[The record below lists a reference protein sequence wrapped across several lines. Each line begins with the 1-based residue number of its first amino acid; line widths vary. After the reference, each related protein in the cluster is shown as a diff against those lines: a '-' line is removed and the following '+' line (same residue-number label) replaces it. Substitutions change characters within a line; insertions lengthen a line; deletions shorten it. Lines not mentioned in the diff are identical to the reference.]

1 MRERIKKVLL
11 WLWPKIRAV
20 YDRCELQ
27 VELLDRRIF
36 LAGGGRPSKQSTAAE
51 RAALPA
57 ISGAHAHGESRG
69 ARVPGGHVLLVALLC
84 AVTVQAAPAP
94 DALNAVHNAFRGY
107 ANPFR
112 MGESLEPQGGGSESG
127 PAFRFD
133 GSYNLLVNCI
143 TGCSASSGFTDN
155 STFTVGSSTINP
167 IGALYSTS
175 TPSISSGN
183 AGRVRMDANSY
194 LYTDC
199 VVGCSGGSFNNNSDA
214 VATSSTNGQTAAWLY
229 GFNGTTFDRLQ
240 VDGSKYLKVNCA
252 AGCSGGS
259 TTPAD
264 AFANPTTAGLQFD
277 LLAAFNGTT
286 WDRLRDDTNKYLYV
300 DVANSSLAVTGTFW
314 QATQPVS
321 GTFWQATQP
330 VSGTFW
336 QTTQPVSCTAA
347 NCLINLTQWD
357 STALGVP
364 TAYGTAPTT
373 GNYLGVNAYIT
384 NTPAVTGS
392 GNFTVVQGTGSN
404 LHMVC
409 DSGCSSSAG
418 FADNS
423 AFTVGTTAI
432 NPIGGLYDT
441 GADPSISNGNAGRA
455 RIDSHSYLLV
465 DGSQVTQPVS
475 GTFWQSTQ
483 PVSLASLPAL
493 VAGSAIVG
501 KVGIDQ
507 TTPGTTN
514 AVFATNFPT
523 TLDTNTGNASASTI
537 REAVATNNPAIP
549 AWGQGAT
556 GSAVPSGA
564 VYLGG
569 NAGGNL
575 TGQEICPNTYVNNG
589 LATSGSTQAVAL
601 SSGKSIYICDFFVNS
616 ASTTAVN
623 VKLVYGT
630 GTNCA
635 TSPSDLSILV
645 PMQAP
650 TSIAPVGQ
658 NVTPPGN
665 ILWSTPV
672 SQAVCVN
679 LSSANAVNVMF
690 HWDQR

>member
-1 MRERIKKVLL
+1 MLL

-27 VELLDRRIF
+27 VDLLDRRIF
-36 LAGGGRPSKQSTAAE
+36 LAGVAGPDEQSAAAE
-51 RAALPA
+51 PAALPA

-69 ARVPGGHVLLVALLC
+69 RRVPGAHVLLAALLC
-84 AVTVQAAPAP
+84 AVTAQAAPSPA
-94 DALNAVHNAFRGY
+94 ALNVVHNAFRGY
-107 ANPFR
+107 SNPFR
-112 MGESLEPQGGGSESG
+112 MGEPLDPQGGGSESG

-175 TPSISSGN
+175 TPAISSGN
-183 AGRVRMDANSY
+183 AGRVRMDSNSY
-194 LYTDC
+194 LLVDC
-199 VVGCSGGSFNNNSDA
+199 VTGCSASAGFADNSAFTAGTTAIGITGGWYSASPTNCTSGNACAPQLTVDRKLFVQDFQGTSPWVVSANGGSF
-214 VATSSTNGQTAAWLY
+214 
-229 GFNGTTFDRLQ
+229 
-240 VDGSKYLKVNCA
+240 
-252 AGCSGGS
+252 
-259 TTPAD
+259 
-264 AFANPTTAGLQFD
+264 
-277 LLAAFNGTT
+277 
-286 WDRLRDDTNKYLYV
+286 
-300 DVANSSLAVTGTFW
+300 AVT
-314 QATQPVS
+314 
-321 GTFWQATQP
+321 
-330 VSGTFW
+330 GTFW

-347 NCLINLTQWD
+347 NCLFNLTQWD
-357 STALGVP
+357 STALGAP
-364 TAYGTAPTT
+364 SAYGTSPGAVNVP
-373 GNYLGVNAYIT
+373 GVNAYVT

-392 GNFTVVQGTGSN
+392 GNFTVVQGTGTN

-423 AFTVGTTAI
+423 TFTVGTTAI

-455 RIDSHSYLLV
+455 RIDSHSYLFTDIGV
-465 DGSQVTQPVS
+465 
-475 GTFWQSTQ
+475 
-483 PVSLASLPAL
+483 ALP
-493 VAGSAIVG
+493 AGSAVIG

-514 AVFATNFPT
+514 AVQDTNFPST
-523 TLDTNTGNASASTI
+523 VDTNTGNASASTI
-537 REAVATNNPAIP
+537 REAVATNNPAIA

-564 VYLGG
+564 VYPGG
-569 NAGGNL
+569 NGSGNL
-575 TGQEICPNTYVNNG
+575 KGYINCDNTYVNNG

-601 SSGKSIYICDFFVNS
+601 SSGKSIYICDLFVNS
-616 ASTTAVN
+616 ASTTAVS

-650 TSIAPVGQ
+650 TSIAPAGQ

-665 ILWSTPV
+665 TLWSTPA

-690 HWDQR
+690 HWTQF

>member
-1 MRERIKKVLL
+1 MRKLLL
-11 WLWPKIRAV
+11 WLWPKLRGF
-20 YDRCELQ
+20 YGRYELQ
-27 VELLDRRIF
+27 VDLLDMHDWKEQT
-36 LAGGGRPSKQSTAAE
+36 APAQSASV
-51 RAALPA
+51 P
-57 ISGAHAHGESRG
+57 GAHSVHRSTGI
-69 ARVPGGHVLLVALLC
+69 RVPGAHIWILLLFFA
-84 AVTVQAAPAP
+84 AWAHAAPAP
-94 DALNAVHNAFRGY
+94 DSIRAVHNAFRGY
-107 ANPFR
+107 SNPFR
-112 MGESLEPQGGGSESG
+112 MSEPMEPQGGAERDTGN
-127 PAFRFD
+127 FRFD

-143 TGCSASSGFTDN
+143 TGCSASSGFADN
-155 STFTVGSSTINP
+155 GAFTVGTTPIN
-167 IGALYSTS
+167 IAGALYTTS
-175 TPSISSGN
+175 APSISTGN
-183 AGRVRMDANSY
+183 AGRVRMD
-194 LYTDC
+194 
-199 VVGCSGGSFNNNSDA
+199 
-214 VATSSTNGQTAAWLY
+214 SS
-229 GFNGTTFDRLQ
+229 
-240 VDGSKYLKVNCA
+240 S
-252 AGCSGGS
+252 
-259 TTPAD
+259 
-264 AFANPTTAGLQFD
+264 
-277 LLAAFNGTT
+277 
-286 WDRLRDDTNKYLYV
+286 YLYV
-300 DVANSSLAVTGTFW
+300 DCIVGCSASAGFSDNSAFTAGTTAVGITGGWYSASPTNCTSGNACAPQLTIDRKLFVQAFQGTSPWVVSANGGSFAVT
-314 QATQPVS
+314 
-321 GTFWQATQP
+321 
-330 VSGTFW
+330 GTFW

-347 NCLINLTQWD
+347 NCLINVTQWD
-357 STALGVP
+357 STALGAP
-364 TAYGTAPTT
+364 SAYGTSPGAVNVP
-373 GNYLGVNAYIT
+373 GVNAYIT

-507 TTPGTTN
+507 TTPGITN
-514 AVFATNFPT
+514 AVQDTNFPST
-523 TLDTNTGNASASTI
+523 VDTNTGNASASTI
-537 REAVATNNPAIP
+537 REAIATNNPAIA

-556 GSAVPSGA
+556 GSAVPAGA
-564 VYLGG
+564 VYGAG
-569 NAGGNL
+569 NGSGNL
-575 TGQEICPNTYVNNG
+575 KGYINCDNTYVNNG
-589 LATSGSTQAVAL
+589 LASSGSTQAVAL
-601 SSGKSIYICDFFVNS
+601 SSGKSIYICDFFVNT

-650 TSIAPVGQ
+650 SSVAPAGQ
-658 NVTPPGN
+658 NVTPPVN
-665 ILWSTPV
+665 TLWSTPA

-679 LSSANAVNVMF
+679 LSAAQTVNVMF
-690 HWDQR
+690 HYTQF

>member
-1 MRERIKKVLL
+1 MLL

-36 LAGGGRPSKQSTAAE
+36 LAGGGRPSEQSAAAE
-51 RAALPA
+51 PAALAA
-57 ISGAHAHGESRG
+57 IAGAHAHGESRG

-84 AVTVQAAPAP
+84 AVTAQAAPSP

-112 MGESLEPQGGGSESG
+112 MGEPIDPQGGGSESG

-155 STFTVGSSTINP
+155 SSFTVGSSTINP

-214 VATSSTNGQTAAWLY
+214 VATSSTNGQAAAWLY

-300 DVANSSLAVTGTFW
+300 DVANSSIPVTGTFW

-321 GTFWQATQP
+321 GTFWQTTQP

-347 NCLINLTQWD
+347 NCLINVTQWD

-364 TAYGTAPTT
+364 TAYGTAPTA

-493 VAGSAIVG
+493 VAGTAIIG

-514 AVFATNFPT
+514 AVSATNFPST
-523 TLDTNTGNASASTI
+523 VDTNTGNASASTL
-537 REAVATNNPAIP
+537 REAVATNNPAIA

-564 VYLGG
+564 QFTRV
-569 NAGGNL
+569 
-575 TGQEICPNTYVNNG
+575 
-589 LATSGSTQAVAL
+589 ATVPAISPARS
-601 SSGKSIYICDFFVNS
+601 
-616 ASTTAVN
+616 
-623 VKLVYGT
+623 
-630 GTNCA
+630 CA
-635 TSPSDLSILV
+635 IPRSLRT
-645 PMQAP
+645 
-650 TSIAPVGQ
+650 
-658 NVTPPGN
+658 
-665 ILWSTPV
+665 
-672 SQAVCVN
+672 
-679 LSSANAVNVMF
+679 
-690 HWDQR
+690 H